1 MKKIFTFFAALCAM
15 GTVMA
20 QTIVST
26 DVEKRNVL
34 IEEFTGVNCQYCP
47 DGHRRANAVC
57 EEYAGHAWAINIHQ
71 GSFAAMYTTQWGDA
85 LANQY
90 GVQGWPSGVTNR
102 CPNLQDR
109 GEWAA
114 YAAQVRT
121 QDSPVNVAATAT
133 INPMT
138 RQLIVNVEM
147 YYTGTQTVSS
157 NFLNVVL
164 LQNNVMGPQTGASTW
179 YPEMIENGQY
189 RHMHMLRDMLT
200 GQWGEEISTI
210 DSGVFIQRT
219 YTYSIPAVIGDVA
232 IRDFNDL
239 QVLAFVTETHKNVL
253 TANEA
258 AMTIL
263 PGVWLGGFEYEN
275 NECSLDF
282 QPYVTVCNTFD
293 EAVTSWTF
301 TYDGQTLTY
310 DKTVA
315 SGGSDTILLPLYTI
329 AVSGDAVQ
337 NCATTKDVALTGI
350 VKGGET
356 LTLPAAPLSISFA
369 DFNIYTADGPFTA
382 RIGLDCYRTEAGVSL
397 VNQSTCQAIWTETGN
412 FGNDWNGTQGVQYI
426 SQLPNAGYFDIT
438 FNPAEP
444 GLYIFRALDS
454 YGDGWGTTNN
464 TVPSGIWISNA
475 DGQFAAYQWGYSY
488 GPSFSQYD
496 IYLNVTST
504 GDGSYSVGINEVA
517 ASVDF
522 SIYPNP
528 ATDRLNINCNDAVR
542 EVSVIDVTGR
552 TVINA
557 GAESTV
563 NVSGLAAGVY
573 MVRVATE
580 NGIGVQKF
588 VKE

>member
-1 MKKIFTFFAALCAM
+1 MKKTFTFFAALCAM

-26 DVEKRNVL
+26 NVEKRNVL

-47 DGHRRANAVC
+47 DGHRRANAIC
-57 EEYAGHAWAINIHQ
+57 EEYEGHAWAINIHQ
-71 GSFAAMYTTQWGDA
+71 GGYAAMYTTQWGDG
-85 LANQY
+85 LAGQY
-90 GVQGWPSGVTNR
+90 DIDGYPCGVTNR
-102 CPNLQDR
+102 CANMQNR

-114 YAAQVRT
+114 TAAQIRT
-121 QDSPVNVAATAT
+121 ENSPVNVAATAN
-133 INPMT
+133 IDPMT
-138 RQLIVNVEM
+138 RQLVVNVEM

-164 LQNNVMGPQTGASTW
+164 LQNNVMGPQSGASSW

-200 GQWGEEISTI
+200 GQWGEEIATI
-210 DSGVFIQRT
+210 DSGTFIQRT
-219 YTYSIPAVIGDVA
+219 YTYDIPAVIGDVA

-263 PGVWLGGFEYEN
+263 PGVWLGGFEYEHSDCAL
-275 NECSLDF
+275 EY
-282 QPYVTVCNTFD
+282 QPYVTVSNTFD

-301 TYDGQTLTY
+301 SYDGQTLTY
-310 DKTVA
+310 NKSVA
-315 SGGSDTILLPLYTI
+315 SGSTDTIHMPLYTI

-337 NCATTKDVALTGI
+337 SCATTKDVALTGI
-350 VKGGET
+350 VKDGET
-356 LTLPAAPLSISFA
+356 LTLPASPLSISFA
-369 DFNIYTADGPFTA
+369 DFNIYTAAGPFTA
-382 RIGLDCYRTEAGVSL
+382 RVGLDCYRTEAGLAL
-397 VNQSTCQAIWTETGN
+397 VNQSTCQALWTETGN
-412 FGNDWNGTQGVQYI
+412 FGNDWNGMQGVHYI
-426 SQLPNAGYFDIT
+426 SQLPDAGYFDIA

-444 GLYIFRALDS
+444 GLYILRALDS
-454 YGDGWGTTNN
+454 YGDGWTYTNN
-464 TVPSGIWISNA
+464 TNVSGIWISNA
-475 DGQFAAYQWGYSY
+475 NGQFAAYPWGFSN
-488 GPSFSQYD
+488 GLSFSRFD
-496 IYLNVTST
+496 IFLNVTST
-504 GDGSYSVGINEVA
+504 GDGSHTLGIDEVM

-528 ATDRLNINCNDAVR
+528 AADRLNINCNEAVR

-557 GAESTV
+557 GAERTV

-573 MVRVATE
+573 MVRVATG